1 MTFVLHGRPGRK
13 PKMIVREQIPVILE
27 ELGLAGTE
35 HIRRRY
41 REKFGESVG
50 WHTVARHLRSLVD
63 AGEIKEQVI
72 TDGNGRNTVL
82 YALKR

>member
-27 ELGLAGTE
+27 ELGLAGAE

-41 REKFGESVG
+41 REKFGESV
-50 WHTVARHLRSLVD
+50 
-63 AGEIKEQVI
+63 
-72 TDGNGRNTVL
+72 
-82 YALKR
+82 